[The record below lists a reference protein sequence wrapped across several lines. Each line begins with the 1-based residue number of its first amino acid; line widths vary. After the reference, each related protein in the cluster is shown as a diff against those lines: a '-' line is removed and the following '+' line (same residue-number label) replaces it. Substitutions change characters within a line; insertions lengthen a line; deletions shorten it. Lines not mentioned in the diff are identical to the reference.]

1 MTPHARRA
9 AAIAAISTL
18 LAGCAAN
25 AGSPDSA
32 LNAKAQPARGD
43 GRSTLVA
50 RNAIPAPHPDRSAS
64 WLLAQA
70 ASSDL
75 LYISDVGTN
84 DVYVY
89 TYPAGNLVGTLTGF
103 TEPQGECSDGKGNVW
118 IANTQKSRIVEYA
131 HGGTTP
137 IATLLDP
144 GEYPGGCAVDAQGN
158 LAVANLVATTGG
170 RGSVA
175 WYAGAKGKPQII
187 ASSSFE
193 EVYFAGFDRA
203 GNLFVDGWPPNFA
216 QAVLG
221 EIAHGSDRL
230 VSVPINGATIE
241 YPGGVQVH
249 GNTVDVGDQID
260 NAVFHIDEDG
270 TVAGVMPLDGASDCV
285 EGTILRKTFVCP
297 DSGNAAVEFFRYP
310 AGGAPKRATKGLSE
324 PTGSA
329 FSPSS

>member
-1 MTPHARRA
+1 MPHRIHRMVGSA
-9 AAIAAISTL
+9 ALCVL
-18 LAGCAAN
+18 LAGCAGN
-25 AGSPDSA
+25 AVSPISLGSTASSLA
-32 LNAKAQPARGD
+32 
-43 GRSTLVA
+43 RSTLVA
-50 RNAIPAPHPDRSAS
+50 RNAVAATHPDRSRS
-64 WLLAQA
+64 WLLPHAT
-70 ASSDL
+70 SSDL

-103 TEPQGECSDGKGNVW
+103 SEPQGECTDRKGNVW
-118 IANTQKSRIVEYA
+118 IADTQKSHVVEYA

-144 GEYPGGCAVDAQGN
+144 GEYPSGCAVDGRGN
-158 LAVANLVATTGG
+158 LAVTNLVATTGG

-175 WYAGAKGKPQII
+175 WYAGAKGKPKII
-187 ASSSFE
+187 ASPSFA
-193 EVYFAGFDRA
+193 EVFFAGFDRD

-216 QAVLG
+216 QAALG
-221 EIAHGSDRL
+221 EIRHGSDSL
-230 VSVPINGATIE
+230 VAVPINGATIK

-260 NAVFHIDEDG
+260 DAVFQIDEDG
-270 TVAGVMPLDGASDCV
+270 TVVGVTPLDGAADCV
-285 EGTILRKTFVCP
+285 QGTILRATFVCP

-310 AGGAPKRATKGLSE
+310 AGGTPKRVTSGLSE

-329 FSPSS
+329 LSR